1 MEILNY
7 ALVALVVSIGLI
19 LGRIL
24 AWIAKEE
31 IKPGKKYLLILQKA
45 LFCAI
50 AAVLMYANRTNVHY
64 VWIGGLIIFAYLSFF
79 KKINHLIIS
88 AILGAG
94 FYISSNTD
102 QFLLTSAL
110 IFLYGMPA
118 GSLMKNK
125 KELALKIALFLL
137 FAIGLFLI
145 SSS

>member
-7 ALVALVVSIGLI
+7 ALVALVVSIGVI

-45 LFCAI
+45 LFCII
-50 AAVLMYANRTNVHY
+50 AAVLIYTNRTNVHY
-64 VWIGGLIIFAYLSFF
+64 VWIGGLILFAYLSFF
-79 KKINHLIIS
+79 KKINHLVTS

-94 FYISSNTD
+94 FYLSSNTD

-110 IFLYGMPA
+110 IFLYSLPA
-118 GSLMKNK
+118 GSLIKNK
-125 KELALKIALFLL
+125 KLLAGNLIIFLAVSLLLFLVL
-137 FAIGLFLI
+137 K
-145 SSS
+145 